1 MIMTRTSMLGGAAL
15 GAMAALAMTSSAD
28 AAVKHHKKVVHHVEK
43 PTEGGELKALRD
55 EVAALQARLDAQQAA
70 QAQTQAAAQAAQAQA
85 ASVAQELETA
95 QAQNADATA
104 AVLAAIPTQV
114 TSAIDAAKP
123 KTDAIYYKGVK
134 ITLGGFAEADSIYRS
149 RNTANDLSTSWN
161 SIPFANTA
169 PGHEDQLTFT
179 GRQSRITG
187 LVEGNVTPSIKL
199 SYYGELDFQ
208 GAAQSAN
215 LNQSNSFN
223 PRIREMYGT
232 VDFSDSG
239 WHFLAGQNWSLA
251 TMNSK
256 GITPRNEVQP
266 MTIDSQYLPGYVYL
280 RQPQFR
286 ITKDFLN
293 KTLWVAVSVEEPQ
306 TIESGSLPSGT
317 YYAITNGSGYY
328 GGQSGSSAPTSA
340 GGSALTIAPTETC
353 TTTGA
358 TVATLKTTCT
368 SSATTEAGV
377 PTTATQSLNHI
388 PDVIAKI
395 AYELPLYGRT
405 IHLEGFGLGR
415 AYTAAT
421 LAGVEQ
427 NVYAGGVGGGA
438 LGPIIPGLLDFH
450 VSFLTG
456 TGVGRYEASQ
466 LPDVTFNGAGVIKP
480 IVETDFMAG
489 VVLHPTP
496 TLDVYSYVGA
506 AHENRTSYKTGST
519 VYGYGYNTS
528 TSLAGC
534 FTENGS
540 CSAATELLEQVN
552 LGFWKRVYQGSFGR
566 AQVGMEYDYTER
578 HAFAGSNGAPIAN
591 ESELDVSFRY
601 YPF

>member
-1 MIMTRTSMLGGAAL
+1 MTKIRLSLLGGAAL

-28 AAVKHHKKVVHHVEK
+28 AATKQHKKVVHHVAK
-43 PTEGGELKALRD
+43 ASEGSELKALRD
-55 EVAALQARLDAQQAA
+55 EVAALQARLDAQQST
-70 QAQTQAAAQAAQAQA
+70 QMQTQAAAQAAQAQA
-85 ASVAQELETA
+85 TSVAQELATA
-95 QAQNADATA
+95 QEQNADATA

-114 TSAIDAAKP
+114 ATAVDAAKP

-161 SIPFANTA
+161 SIPFASTA
-169 PGHEDQLTFT
+169 AGHEDQLTFT
-179 GRQSRITG
+179 GRQSRITA
-187 LVEGNVTPSIKL
+187 LVEGNVNPNIKL

-215 LNQSNSFN
+215 LNQSDSFN

-232 VDFSDSG
+232 IDFNDSG

-266 MTIDSQYLPGYVYL
+266 MVIDSAYLPGYVYL

-293 KTLWVAVSVEEPQ
+293 KALWVAVSVEEPQ
-306 TIESGSLPSGT
+306 TIESGSVPSGT
-317 YYAITNGSGYY
+317 FYALNNGSGYF
-328 GGQSGSSAPTSA
+328 GGATSSVSSTATGSTGAVSIT
-340 GGSALTIAPTETC
+340 PTETC
-353 TTTGA
+353 ATTGT

-368 SSATTEAGV
+368 STAIAVSE

-388 PDVIAKI
+388 PDVVAKV
-395 AYELPLYGRT
+395 AYELPLYGRV
-405 IHLEGFGLGR
+405 IHLEAFGLGR

-427 NVYAGGVGGGA
+427 TVYAGGVGGGA

-450 VSFLTG
+450 ASFLTG
-456 TGVGRYEASQ
+456 TGVGRYETSQ
-466 LPDVTFNGAGVIKP
+466 LPDVTFNQAGVIKP
-480 IVETDFMAG
+480 IQETDFMAG
-489 VVLHPTP
+489 LILHPTP
-496 TLDVYSYVGA
+496 TLDIYSYAGA
-506 AHENRTSYKTGST
+506 AHENRTSYNNGSS

-534 FTENGS
+534 FTEGGS
-540 CSAATELLEQVN
+540 CSAATKLLEQVN

-566 AQVGMEYDYTER
+566 AQIGMEYDYTER